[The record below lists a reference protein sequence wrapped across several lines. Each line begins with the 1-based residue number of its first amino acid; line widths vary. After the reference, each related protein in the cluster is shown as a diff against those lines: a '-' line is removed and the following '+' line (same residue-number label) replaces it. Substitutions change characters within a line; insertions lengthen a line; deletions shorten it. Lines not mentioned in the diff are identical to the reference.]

1 MVGQRMR
8 AKGVS
13 LWLMPRGPV
22 HEDLTR
28 VIRDV
33 GARSHGPVFEPHVT
47 LVPGVEG
54 DVDRILLATA
64 RLAARTAPFEIRLES
79 LGWRDEYFRC
89 LFVEVRQDPELM
101 VLARSAREM
110 LGLPPEPSYFPHL
123 SLLYADLDAS
133 SKPETARL
141 VPPRP
146 AGFPV
151 RAIHVYETRG
161 PVSSWERLASF
172 GLRHRSARQASAA
185 PGV

>member
-8 AKGVS
+8 ATGVS

-54 DVDRILLATA
+54 DVERILLATA
-64 RLAARTAPFEIRLES
+64 RLAARTAPFEIRFQA

-101 VLARSAREM
+101 ALARSARET
-110 LGLPPEPSYFPHL
+110 LSLSPEPGYFPHL
-123 SLLYADLDAS
+123 SLLYSDLDS
-133 SKPETARL
+133 TSKPDMARQ
-141 VPPRP
+141 VPPWP
-146 AGFPV
+146 KGFLAH
-151 RAIHVYETRG
+151 AIHVYRTHG
-161 PVSSWERLASF
+161 PVSRWHRLASF
-172 GLRHRSARQASAA
+172 GLRRRPVRQSVAA
-185 PGV
+185 PEV